1 MPRPTIVTDRHVA
14 DVVLTCDID
23 GTVHAPG
30 AVDVSDGRIVRV
42 GPVDEAPPVDGTIR
56 EHGGLLMPGLVNA
69 HAHTPMTLVRGAGD
83 GLPLQRWLTEAMWPR
98 EGRMTPEDVWWGMA
112 LGSAEMLA
120 AGVTTSCEMYL
131 FEDAVADAVRA
142 SGGRLVVTPA
152 VLSVLHGDAFGSDGD
167 RLDAMAAFHGEH
179 HDPDG
184 RVTVGIAPHSAYD
197 LGVERVALL
206 AGLARDLDVVLHVHV
221 AETREESAPLEAE
234 YGRSIVR
241 ILDDHGV
248 FAARTLVAHGVWVD
262 ADDIALLARAGVAV
276 THCPVSNMKLGSGVA
291 PVAAMLDAGMT
302 VALGTDG
309 PASND
314 TLDLWEEVKVASL
327 LARVDAL
334 DPTLLPAD
342 RVLAMATRLG
352 ADAVG
357 LDDVG
362 CLAPGMAADLVRIDL
377 DHPTFTPVTSSDEL
391 LAHLVW
397 AGSSRSVTDV
407 WVAGEPVVVDGEV
420 LTVDVARARTEVQK
434 RAERL
439 AAY

>member
-1 MPRPTIVTDRHVA
+1 VPGSAAITERHLA
-14 DVVLTCDID
+14 DVVVTCDAD
-23 GTVHAPG
+23 GAVHAPG
-30 AVDVSDGRIVRV
+30 VVDVSDGRIVRV
-42 GPVDEAPPVDGTIR
+42 GPVDGAPPVDGTVHD
-56 EHGGLLMPGLVNA
+56 HGGLLMPGLVNA
-69 HAHTPMTLVRGAGD
+69 HAHTPMALVRGAGD

-131 FEDAVADAVRA
+131 FEDAVTDAVRA

-167 RLDAMAAFHGEH
+167 RLDAMAAFHAEH
-179 HDPDG
+179 HDPTG
-184 RVTVGIAPHSAYD
+184 RITVGIAPHSAYD
-197 LGVERVALL
+197 LGVRRVARL
-206 AGLARDLDVVLHVHV
+206 AELARSLDVVLHLHV

-241 ILDDHGV
+241 ILADHDV

-262 ADDIALLARAGVAV
+262 DADIALLAGAGAAVA
-276 THCPVSNMKLGSGVA
+276 HCPVSNMKLGSGVA
-291 PVAAMLDAGMT
+291 PVAAMLEAGIT

-334 DPTLLPAD
+334 DPTLLPVGQ
-342 RVLAMATRLG
+342 VLAMATRHG
-352 ADAVG
+352 ASAVG

-362 CLAPGMAADLVRIDL
+362 SLAPGLAADLVRIDL
-377 DHPTFTPVTSSDEL
+377 DHPSFTPVTSTDEL

-407 WVAGEPVVVDGEV
+407 WVAGERVVAGGEV
-420 LTVDVARARTEVQK
+420 LTVDVARARAEVQQ

-439 AAY
+439 AVA